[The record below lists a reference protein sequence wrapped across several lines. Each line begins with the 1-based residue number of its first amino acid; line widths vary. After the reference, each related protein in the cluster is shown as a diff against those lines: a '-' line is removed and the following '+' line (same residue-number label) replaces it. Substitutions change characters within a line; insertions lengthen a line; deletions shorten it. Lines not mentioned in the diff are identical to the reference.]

1 MAKRYCKKSS
11 VQSVVNEV
19 KTRRGSSSNIQGSN
33 IASEISG
40 LVLPT
45 QMGAPST
52 VLTASNP
59 SVTIQRGKYTGGS
72 VSVVPQNA
80 TAVLSRDGG
89 NVPIESGKTLASV
102 TVPARNTFSYIA
114 GSTTFQSDSTSFA
127 ISNVTFTP
135 KGAIITCTKTNGLG
149 FFDGEKAVE
158 GLCIIVNGNNTT
170 SVDGIIY
177 GSGYRGRITSASMT
191 KSGNNLTINSILGTV
206 RGSSVS
212 PYFGDKNAEY
222 SYMIWGV

>member
-11 VQSVVNEV
+11 VQSVANEV
-19 KTRRGSSSNIQGSN
+19 KVRKGSSSSIQGNN
-33 IASEISG
+33 IASEING

-45 QMGAPST
+45 QKGAPNT

-59 SVTIQRGKYTGGS
+59 SATIQRGKYTGGS

-127 ISNVTFTP
+127 ISGVTFTP
-135 KGAIITCTKTNGLG
+135 KGAIITCTRVNGIG
-149 FFDGEKAVE
+149 FFDREKAVE
-158 GLCIIVNGNNTT
+158 GLCIIVNDNNTT

-177 GSGYRGRITSASMT
+177 GSGYKGRITSASMT

-206 RGSSVS
+206 EGSSVS
-212 PYFGDKNAEY
+212 PYFCDKNAEY
-222 SYMIWGV
+222 SYMIWGA